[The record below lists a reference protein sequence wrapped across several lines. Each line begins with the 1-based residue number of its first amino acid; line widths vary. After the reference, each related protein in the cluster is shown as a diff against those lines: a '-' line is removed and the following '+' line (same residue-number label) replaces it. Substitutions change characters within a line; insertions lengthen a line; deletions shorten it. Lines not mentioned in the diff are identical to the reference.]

1 MEPKKLEYDM
11 ISTEEASD
19 ETSEAVTIDSKDIA
33 KVLDQQQEQSSNL
46 IEEYLTLKHPISTP
60 LGETRKENSTE
71 YKARDDLSFSIR
83 CRDEEGKWSQPYSLP
98 ENPFDDSSLLREK
111 PSAPM
116 VIEIFIE
123 ADGIGLTDHW
133 DSNSFQPRKSK
144 GGADDDE
151 TPEGRSDQDNGNN
164 SPLGTGHQ
172 QHIRNRR
179 KVQNSLTR
187 ALDTGYFRPL
197 YAKVREIRIHSKNL
211 IQILRAVV
219 EHYPGEVLEGD
230 QISVT
235 RPFSMIAHY
244 FDELS
249 DLKRRCDESDHTKAR
264 VLEFLL
270 EPDQERSGKNSK
282 GRTQRECDEIFQ
294 AAFHDLDVLLGYY
307 RRELLLDVRT
317 EENKF
322 KSGLVSYHYFWLLF
336 EPGSIV
342 YAWVG
347 GKLAAFIFEAGREID
362 DGRFWWQAHCWNLSY
377 NGHRITRQDHYFKIL
392 EFRGDREMTELP
404 VFPIKYYDKHEKTQ
418 AYLQELGEKF
428 YRIVQDCPAHLQY
441 SGPCWGNE
449 KKSYYSDENL
459 RRPDTVG
466 ESLTVSLY

>member
-11 ISTEEASD
+11 ISAEETFH
-19 ETSEAVTIDSKDIA
+19 ETGEAVTIDSKDIA
-33 KVLDQQQEQSSNL
+33 KVLDQKQEQSSDL
-46 IEEYLTLKHPISTP
+46 IEEHLTLKHPISTP

-83 CRDEEGKWSQPYSLP
+83 CRDEEGKWSQRYSLP

-123 ADGIGLTDHW
+123 ADGIGLTYHW
-133 DSNSFQPRKSK
+133 DSNSFQPWKGK

-151 TPEGRSDQDNGNN
+151 TSEGGSDQDNDHN
-164 SPLGTGHQ
+164 SPLGTGQQ
-172 QHIRNRR
+172 QHIRNRP

-219 EHYPGEVLEGD
+219 EHYPGQVLEGD
-230 QISVT
+230 KISVT

-270 EPDQERSGKNSK
+270 EPDQERSGENSK
-282 GRTQRECDEIFQ
+282 EPIQQECDEIFQ

-307 RRELLLDVRT
+307 GGEQVQVRACLLPLSLASVCTRIHC
-317 EENKF
+317 
-322 KSGLVSYHYFWLLF
+322 LCM
-336 EPGSIV
+336 
-342 YAWVG
+342 G
-347 GKLAAFIFEAGREID
+347 GR
-362 DGRFWWQAHCWNLSY
+362 
-377 NGHRITRQDHYFKIL
+377 
-392 EFRGDREMTELP
+392 
-404 VFPIKYYDKHEKTQ
+404 
-418 AYLQELGEKF
+418 
-428 YRIVQDCPAHLQY
+428 
-441 SGPCWGNE
+441 
-449 KKSYYSDENL
+449 
-459 RRPDTVG
+459 
-466 ESLTVSLY
+466 